1 MTTYV
6 KCANCGLE
14 MTLPRPV
21 REWHEPRH
29 EDHLRYAFIEW
40 LPDDAPPSL
49 LRSFHSLRWSDGL
62 EAFVVDM
69 DAPKRWQ
76 YWTPSGWADLTSRVC
91 VCERP
96 SE

>member
-29 EDHLRYAFIEW
+29 EDHLRYAFIES
-40 LPDDAPPSL
+40 LPSDSPPFL
-49 LRSFHSLRWSDGL
+49 LRSSHSLRYSDGL
-62 EAFVVDM
+62 EAFVIDTAEKTLAVL
-69 DAPKRWQ
+69 DAQRLGGPDE
-76 YWTPSGWADLTSRVC
+76 SGLCLRAT
-91 VCERP
+91 
-96 SE
+96 